1 MPISTIPTVRTVTGE
16 PSSSFARPADT
27 TAYASGDLVANST
40 TAGSVTPLSFTVA
53 ATSGAA
59 AMIRRARL
67 SKTGT
72 STTNAS
78 FRLHLYSSSPTL
90 ANGDNGA
97 WSTSEYDGYLGYID
111 IVADQAFTD
120 GASGVSGVEEI
131 NTGTVTVYGLLEAL
145 AAYTPSSGETFAVT
159 LEVVRG

>member
-1 MPISTIPTVRTVTGE
+1 
-16 PSSSFARPADT
+16 
-27 TAYASGDLVANST
+27 
-40 TAGSVTPLSFTVA
+40 
-53 ATSGAA
+53 
-59 AMIRRARL
+59 MIRRARL